1 MFCLICRH
9 WLPRIVS
16 PPTSV
21 PGSAPSFPLLY
32 PSFLSPAPSFP
43 RRRESS
49 GLRSTRIHRDTCPWA
64 RERQPSLALRP
75 SLGYR
80 VS

>member
-9 WLPRIVS
+9 GLPRIVS

-21 PGSAPSFPLLY
+21 PGSAPSFPLLS

>member
-9 WLPRIVS
+9 GLPRIVS
-16 PPTSV
+16 PPTSAS
-21 PGSAPSFPLLY
+21 GSALSFPLVSPSFPARLRH
-32 PSFLSPAPSFP
+32 SRGGGNPA
-43 RRRESS
+43 
-49 GLRSTRIHRDTCPWA
+49 TRIPRDTCPWA